1 MNSIPIKGPE
11 NSVMQLIRS
20 VLFFTVLASFL
31 AATAG
36 PAAATQTHGPP
47 EGLYVHQFSHLFFI
61 VAMAIL
67 IYWLRSRRLVQET
80 GWRHIQ
86 FAALFFLLWSL
97 DAFFVHI
104 LDEQIL
110 LVKATRAGPWRI
122 HLSLPEGYS
131 WLAFVYY
138 PLKLDHLLCVPGLF
152 FLYTGVRRLF
162 VDKQI
167 PAGREGE
174 KP

>member
-1 MNSIPIKGPE
+1 MNPLAGKGPE
-11 NSVMQLIRS
+11 DFVMQRIRP
-20 VLFFTVLASFL
+20 VLFVTLLAGLLF
-31 AATAG
+31 AAAG
-36 PAAATQTHGPP
+36 PAEATQAHGPP
-47 EGLYVHQFSHLFFI
+47 EGLYVHQLSHLFFI

-67 IYWLRSRRLVQET
+67 IYWLRSRGLVQET

-104 LDEQIL
+104 LDEQLL
-110 LVKATRAGPWRI
+110 LVQATRAGPWRI
-122 HLSLPEGYS
+122 HLDPPDGYG

-138 PLKLDHLLCVPGLF
+138 LLKLDHLLCVPGLL

-162 VDKQI
+162 VDQQI
-167 PAGREGE
+167 PAGRQGE
-174 KP
+174 EP